1 MRVVAYLHNYPPGRL
16 VGGELMTSLL
26 LEALASAGHEVKC
39 IVHEATEPRRRN
51 GVLVMPRRKAM
62 LEEDIGG
69 CDVFISHPEI
79 AQFARNRV
87 GSAPFVAIV
96 HNLNAPTI
104 DGLRLGRA
112 QLVVSNSAAVEE
124 VVGSYGQQSLMMHP
138 PTPASRHPMPAGLQR
153 RFVTLVNLSEE
164 KGGGLFFRLAEAR
177 PDLFFLGVAGGHG
190 EQVSPESLPSNV
202 FLIGQSESMG
212 LVHALT
218 RVMIAPSSTETYGM
232 AAAEACVAGIPVIAH
247 RLPGVVEALEGA
259 AQWCD
264 RDDDGQWLSA
274 LKALDDD
281 AGYALASARSLR
293 RGVFLAERS
302 DADIGRFVRI
312 VQSLALVHA

>member
-1 MRVVAYLHNYPPGRL
+1 MQVVAYLHNYPPGRL

-26 LEALASAGHEVKC
+26 LEALADAGHEVKC
-39 IVHEATEPRRRN
+39 IVHEALEQRRRN
-51 GVLVMPRRKAM
+51 GVLVVPRRKAM

-96 HNLNAPTI
+96 HNLNQTTI

-112 QLVVSNSAAVEE
+112 QLVVSNSAAVEGI
-124 VVGSYGQQSLMMHP
+124 VGSYGQQSMMMHP
-138 PTPASRHPMPAGLQR
+138 PTPASRHPIPAGLQR

-164 KGGGLFFRLAEAR
+164 KGGGLFFRLADAR
-177 PDLFFLGVAGGHG
+177 PDLFFLGVTGGHG

-218 RVMIAPSSTETYGM
+218 RVLIAPSSTETYGM
-232 AAAEACVAGIPVIAH
+232 AAAEACVAGIPVLAH
-247 RLPGVVEALEGA
+247 RLPGVAEALGDA
-259 AQWCD
+259 ANWCD
-264 RDDDGQWLSA
+264 RGDDGQWLNA
-274 LKALDDD
+274 LAALDDD
-281 AGYALASARSLR
+281 AEYARASARSMH
-293 RGVFLAERS
+293 RGAFLAERS
-302 DADIGRFVRI
+302 DADIRRFVSI
-312 VQSLALVHA
+312 VQSMASSSA